1 MSSEN
6 TTTNRAVVLPRA
18 GQDAI
23 FEIREKPA
31 ANAGDAIIKVIA
43 VSVRANSPNVYRN
56 PSSGHPLPFP
66 FIPGFASI
74 GRIIDIG
81 PDATRLK
88 HGQLVFFDSYIQGRD
103 RGGIWIS
110 GMMEGF
116 DEGSRKLSRG
126 EWRNSTYA
134 DYAKVSL
141 ESCRPLNEERLLGS
155 IDQDGLGYTME
166 DLTHLFSMLVPFGGL
181 ADIDV
186 KSGDTVIVAPAT
198 GRYGSAAVHLALA
211 MGAHVIAIGR
221 NGPVL
226 EQIAS
231 INARVSTVKLTNV
244 VEQDTQMLR
253 KACRGSAD
261 AFWDMSPSGAATS
274 SHFTSC
280 MNVLRHGAKVNL
292 EGSVLS
298 GINFGY
304 MDILGRGLT
313 IKGTWMCTPEQTER
327 LIKMVETGV
336 LPLGRKAGMGPVH
349 KFRLEDWEQAWD
361 AAEEKREPGEIV
373 IMP

>member
-1 MSSEN
+1 
-6 TTTNRAVVLPRA
+6 
-18 GQDAI
+18 
-23 FEIREKPA
+23 
-31 ANAGDAIIKVIA
+31 
-43 VSVRANSPNVYRN
+43 
-56 PSSGHPLPFP
+56 
-66 FIPGFASI
+66 
-74 GRIIDIG
+74 
-81 PDATRLK
+81 
-88 HGQLVFFDSYIQGRD
+88 
-103 RGGIWIS
+103 
-110 GMMEGF
+110 
-116 DEGSRKLSRG
+116 
-126 EWRNSTYA
+126 
-134 DYAKVSL
+134 
-141 ESCRPLNEERLLGS
+141 
-155 IDQDGLGYTME
+155 
-166 DLTHLFSMLVPFGGL
+166 MLVPFGGL

-231 INARVSTVKLTNV
+231 INARVSTVRLTDV

-280 MNVLRHGAKVNL
+280 MDVLRHGAKVNL

-349 KFRLEDWEQAWD
+349 KFRLEDREQAWD

>member
-1 MSSEN
+1 M
-6 TTTNRAVVLPRA
+6 
-18 GQDAI
+18 
-23 FEIREKPA
+23 F
-31 ANAGDAIIKVIA
+31 
-43 VSVRANSPNVYRN
+43 
-56 PSSGHPLPFP
+56 
-66 FIPGFASI
+66 
-74 GRIIDIG
+74 
-81 PDATRLK
+81 
-88 HGQLVFFDSYIQGRD
+88 
-103 RGGIWIS
+103 
-110 GMMEGF
+110 
-116 DEGSRKLSRG
+116 
-126 EWRNSTYA
+126 
-134 DYAKVSL
+134 
-141 ESCRPLNEERLLGS
+141 
-155 IDQDGLGYTME
+155 
-166 DLTHLFSMLVPFGGL
+166 VPFGGL

-221 NGPVL
+221 NEPVL

-253 KACRGSAD
+253 KACRG
-261 AFWDMSPSGAATS
+261 
-274 SHFTSC
+274 C

>member
-1 MSSEN
+1 MSSAKS
-6 TTTNRAVVLPRA
+6 TMNRAVVLPGV
-18 GQDAI
+18 GQDAVL
-23 FEIREKPA
+23 EIHEKPA
-31 ANAGDAIIKVIA
+31 ASTGSAVIKVIA

-66 FIPGFASI
+66 FTPGFASI

-81 PDATRLK
+81 ADATRLK
-88 HGQLVFFDSYIQGRD
+88 LGQLVFFDPYIQGRD

-134 DYAKVSL
+134 DYAKVPL
-141 ESCRPLNEERLLGS
+141 ENCRPLNEERLLGN

-186 KSGDTVIVAPAT
+186 KSGDTVIIAPAT

-211 MGAHVIAIGR
+211 IGR
-221 NGPVL
+221 NGQVL
-226 EQIAS
+226 KQLTS
-231 INARVSTVKLTNV
+231 ISARVSTVKLANA
-244 VEQDTQMLR
+244 VEEDTQMLR

-261 AFWDMSPSGAATS
+261 AFWDMSPAGAATS

-349 KFRLEDWEQAWD
+349 QFRLEDWEQAWD

>member
-1 MSSEN
+1 
-6 TTTNRAVVLPRA
+6 
-18 GQDAI
+18 
-23 FEIREKPA
+23 
-31 ANAGDAIIKVIA
+31 
-43 VSVRANSPNVYRN
+43 
-56 PSSGHPLPFP
+56 
-66 FIPGFASI
+66 
-74 GRIIDIG
+74 
-81 PDATRLK
+81 
-88 HGQLVFFDSYIQGRD
+88 
-103 RGGIWIS
+103 
-110 GMMEGF
+110 
-116 DEGSRKLSRG
+116 
-126 EWRNSTYA
+126 
-134 DYAKVSL
+134 
-141 ESCRPLNEERLLGS
+141 
-155 IDQDGLGYTME
+155 
-166 DLTHLFSMLVPFGGL
+166 MLVPFGGL

-261 AFWDMSPSGAATS
+261 AFWDM
-274 SHFTSC
+274 
-280 MNVLRHGAKVNL
+280 HGAKVNL

-336 LPLGRKAGMGPVH
+336 LPLGRKAGMEPVQ

>member
-1 MSSEN
+1 
-6 TTTNRAVVLPRA
+6 
-18 GQDAI
+18 
-23 FEIREKPA
+23 
-31 ANAGDAIIKVIA
+31 
-43 VSVRANSPNVYRN
+43 
-56 PSSGHPLPFP
+56 
-66 FIPGFASI
+66 
-74 GRIIDIG
+74 
-81 PDATRLK
+81 
-88 HGQLVFFDSYIQGRD
+88 
-103 RGGIWIS
+103 
-110 GMMEGF
+110 MMEGF

-134 DYAKVSL
+134 DYAKVPL

-253 KACRGSAD
+253 KACRG
-261 AFWDMSPSGAATS
+261 
-274 SHFTSC
+274 C

-304 MDILGRGLT
+304 MDILGRGIT